1 MGRVKTE
8 DHFVGVK
15 TKFNVGDIVYRIYN
29 NKDRS
34 NKPQIKKMRIV
45 ALHINV
51 DVESSRTT
59 SGVGY
64 DLSKPSITGE
74 LTERNVHEDYL
85 YTSTE
90 ELMQDILQ
98 TEE

>member
-8 DHFVGVK
+8 DHFVGVM
-15 TKFNVGDIVYRIYN
+15 TKFNVGDIVYRIYH
-29 NKDRS
+29 KSDS
-34 NKPQIKKMRIV
+34 STPQIKRLRVQAI
-45 ALHINV
+45 HISLNV
-51 DVESSRTT
+51 DGHQTT
-59 SGVGY
+59 FGVGY

-74 LTERNVHEDYL
+74 LTERNVHESRL

-90 ELMQDILQ
+90 ELVQDILQ

>member
-1 MGRVKTE
+1 MGRIKTE
-8 DHFVGVK
+8 DHFVGVT
-15 TKFNVGDIVYRIYN
+15 TKFNVGDIVYRIYH
-29 NKDRS
+29 KSDRS
-34 NKPQIKKMRIV
+34 NKPQIKKLRID
-45 ALHINV
+45 ALHISLNV
-51 DVESSRTT
+51 EGHRTT
-59 SGVGY
+59 FGISY

-85 YTSTE
+85 YASTE